1 MFYIPSSA
9 WTLNFYFFYVKFQGQ
24 MLSTQRRRRMKL
36 DFKQKHIQLSAYN
49 ECTSKGY
56 CQWSFYHWK
65 FYSMQHS
72 DQKSK
77 YLKIG
82 EFY

>member
-9 WTLNFYFFYVKFQGQ
+9 QRLNFYFFYVRFQGQ
-24 MLSTQRRRRMKL
+24 MFSMQRRMKL

-49 ECTSKGY
+49 ECISKGY

-65 FYSMQHS
+65 FYGMQHS
-72 DQKSK
+72 DQKRK